1 MTIPSDHAEDYIRL
15 ILEYV
20 ANDKASL
27 QYISQETGLT
37 AKELTIF
44 LEDVSVS
51 CNDVIIP

>member
-20 ANDKASL
+20 ANDKALL

-37 AKELTIF
+37 SKEVTIF

-51 CNDVIIP
+51 CSDVIIP